1 MLRGKLAIKFYCK
14 GKKKKQHLTPHVVR
28 GAKYMIA
35 ENRRAPLLLSGPH
48 SQDSCWEMRNTHT
61 SVCSDIREAA
71 SPGVLTFKT
80 DTLGQ
85 ETAA

>member
-1 MLRGKLAIKFYCK
+1 MLLSFIVK
-14 GKKKKQHLTPHVVR
+14 GKKKTASDSACDQR
-28 GAKYMIA
+28 CQIYDSR
-35 ENRRAPLLLSGPH
+35 EQNRAPLLLSSLH